1 MTIQLIRKHLL
12 FVLTAPSGA
21 GKTSVHRALIAGDP
35 QLAYSVSTTT
45 RPIREGEINGVS
57 YDFVTVE
64 QFERMRAAGEF
75 LESAMYM
82 GNLYG
87 TRHDT
92 VERFL
97 AGGRDAI
104 MDVDVQGARSIRAS
118 GMDAALIF
126 ILPPSMSELERRLR
140 LRATEGEAVI
150 ARRMARAR
158 EEMAA
163 AMEFDYLVIN
173 DDLERAVAETRAI
186 IIAERRRAGRQ
197 TIHLEGD
204 DKS

>member
-1 MTIQLIRKHLL
+1 MTIQLIRKNLL

-45 RPIREGEINGVS
+45 RPMREGEINGES

-64 QFERMRAAGEF
+64 QFERMRASSEF

-87 TRHDT
+87 TRRDL

-97 AGGRDAI
+97 TGGRDVI

-118 GMDAALIF
+118 GVDAALIF
-126 ILPPSMSELERRLR
+126 ILPPSMTELERRLR
-140 LRATEGEAVI
+140 RRATEGEEVI
-150 ARRMARAR
+150 EQRMARAR
-158 EEMAA
+158 EEIAA

-186 IIAERRRAGRQ
+186 IAAERRRARRQ
-197 TIHLEGD
+197 TIHLGGS
-204 DKS
+204 DKG